1 MWETNVVGTM
11 NVMRAA
17 KAAKCRVVY
26 ASSSG
31 TVGCSKRR
39 GYVANDNAPYCDEI
53 AQHWPYYRSKIESE
67 IQAMEYARN
76 NDLELMVMRP
86 SMMLGP
92 DDFYLRATKL
102 IWNFLE
108 RKIPFT
114 PLGGVS
120 FVDVRDAAEAFKA
133 AMVVNRPNSTYLLG
147 SKNCS
152 IEDLF
157 NILEQISGVAKPKLK
172 LPAIV
177 AKAASLALDTTNR
190 KLLNKWDPGV
200 DPVRV
205 EMANHFW
212 NIDWSRSTKELK
224 FKPRSFERTLAD
236 TINWLRDAKAKGLV
250 PEHGPHPVGPAAP
263 KSSPAADESSDEST
277 SESKSSEAP
286 PALRSK
292 L

>member
-1 MWETNVVGTM
+1 M

-17 KAAKCRVVY
+17 KAVKCRVVY

-31 TVGCSKRR
+31 TVGCSRRR
-39 GYVANDNAPYCDEI
+39 GYVANDNAPYCDDI
-53 AQHWPYYRSKIESE
+53 AQNWPYYKSKIESE
-67 IQAMEYARN
+67 IQSMEYARN
-76 NDLELMVMRP
+76 NDIELMIMRP

-120 FVDVRDAAEAFKA
+120 FVDVRDAADAFKA
-133 AMVVNRPNSTYLLG
+133 AMVVNRPNSTFLLG

-157 NILEQISGVAKPKLK
+157 IILEQISGVPKPKLK

-212 NIDWSRSTKELK
+212 NIDWSKAMRELK
-224 FKPRSFERTLAD
+224 FKPRSFEKTLAD
-236 TINWLRDAKAKGLV
+236 NINWLREAKSRGLV
-250 PEHGPHPVGPAAP
+250 PDHAHPLPSAPRAAP
-263 KSSPAADESSDEST
+263 AKPESSSEDEEGNAAEPTPS
-277 SESKSSEAP
+277 P